1 MSPQHQYPSY
11 TVLSGDSTLR
21 NGEII
26 MNIDWNKNPLIPA
39 IAQDA
44 QTNDVLMLAYMNE
57 EAFNLTLSTGY
68 AHYFSRSKQ
77 RIWKKGESSGHT
89 QEVKDVLLDCDADTV
104 VLKIKQNGVACH
116 TGRRSCFFTSVLQDK
131 VILDKEVDT
140 DAIYGVVDTLY
151 HTILE
156 RKNTPTEQKSW
167 TKKLLDDKAL
177 MLSKIREEAD
187 EVCVAI
193 DEESDEQVIYEA
205 ADLLYHTLVGLG
217 YREISPDRV
226 KQELAR
232 RFGMSGIE
240 EKEKRKK

>member
-1 MSPQHQYPSY
+1 MHP
-11 TVLSGDSTLR
+11 TM
-21 NGEII
+21 EKFI

-39 IAQDA
+39 IAQDHETS
-44 QTNDVLMLAYMNE
+44 QVLMLAYMNE
-57 EAFNLTLSTGY
+57 EAYNLTLSTGY

-77 RIWKKGESSGHT
+77 RIWKKGESSNHT

-116 TGRRSCFFTSVLQDK
+116 TGRKSCFFTSVIQDK
-131 VILDKEVDT
+131 VILEQEVDT

-156 RKNTPTEQKSW
+156 RKNTLNNNASEEAKSW
-167 TKKLLDDKAL
+167 TKKLLNDKEL

-193 DEESDEQVIYEA
+193 NEESDEQVIYES

-217 YREISPDRV
+217 YRDISPDRV
-226 KQELAR
+226 KQELGR
-232 RFGMSGIE
+232 RFGLSGIE
-240 EKEKRKK
+240 EKESRTK

>member
-1 MSPQHQYPSY
+1 M
-11 TVLSGDSTLR
+11 T
-21 NGEII
+21 
-26 MNIDWNKNPLIPA
+26 IDWNKNPLIPA
-39 IAQDA
+39 IAQDFE
-44 QTNDVLMLAYMNE
+44 TNEVLMLAYMNK
-57 EAFNLTLSTGY
+57 EAYTLTLETGY

-77 RIWKKGESSGHT
+77 RIWKKGESSNHT

-104 VLKIKQNGVACH
+104 ILKIKQNGVACH
-116 TGRRSCFFTSVLQDK
+116 TGRKSCFFTSVIQDK
-131 VILDKEVDT
+131 IILEKEVDT

-156 RKNTPTEQKSW
+156 RKNGSSDTKSW
-167 TKKLLDDKAL
+167 TKKLLEDKKL

-193 DEESDEQVIYEA
+193 NEESDEQVIYES

-217 YREISPDRV
+217 YRDISPDRV

-232 RFGMSGIE
+232 RFGMSGIT
-240 EKEKRKK
+240 EKESRTK